1 MEFFIDEC
9 LSPSLAAELNATGF
23 HVAQHPRDFGGL
35 GNPDHAVL
43 RRCIDN
49 NLVIVTQN
57 ARDFRALVATEEIHP
72 GLIILPLAGKARSKK
87 LVEQAIVYLHMLGD
101 PMIVMINSVLEI
113 ASNGTMKLYDLPTED

>member
-1 MEFFIDEC
+1 MELFIDEC

-35 GNPDHAVL
+35 GDPDRAVL
-43 RRCIDN
+43 RRCIDS

-72 GLIILPLAGKARSKK
+72 GLIILPLAGKARSKQ
-87 LVEQAIVYLHMLGD
+87 LVEQAIAYLHTLGD
-101 PMIVMINSVLEI
+101 PMTLMINSVLEI
-113 ASNGTMKLYDLPTED
+113 ASNGSMKFYDLPTEY

>member
-1 MEFFIDEC
+1 MELFIDEC

-35 GNPDHAVL
+35 GDPDHTVL
-43 RRCIDN
+43 RKCIDN

-57 ARDFRALVATEEIHP
+57 ARDFRALVATEEVHP
-72 GLIILPLAGKARSKK
+72 GLIILPLAGKARSKE
-87 LVEQAIVYLHMLGD
+87 LVEQAIAYLHKLGD

-113 ASNGTMKLYDLPTED
+113 ASNGSMSLYNLPDEG

>member
-1 MEFFIDEC
+1 MELFIDEC

-35 GNPDHAVL
+35 GDPDHVVL
-43 RRCIDN
+43 RRCVDN

-72 GLIILPLAGKARSKK
+72 GLIILPVAGKARSKE
-87 LVEQAIVYLHMLGD
+87 LVEQAIAFLHTLGD
-101 PMIVMINSVLEI
+101 PMMVMINSVLEI
-113 ASNGTMKLYDLPTED
+113 TSNGSMRLYDLPVDD

>member
-1 MEFFIDEC
+1 VELFIDEC

-35 GNPDHAVL
+35 GDPDHAVL

-72 GLIILPLAGKARSKK
+72 GLIILPLAGKARSKE
-87 LVEQAIVYLHMLGD
+87 LVEQAIAYLHTLGD
-101 PMIVMINSVLEI
+101 PMTLMINSVLEI
-113 ASNGTMKLYDLPTED
+113 ASNGSMKFYDRPTEY

>member
-1 MEFFIDEC
+1 MELFIDEC

-35 GNPDHAVL
+35 GDLDHVVL

-72 GLIILPLAGKARSKK
+72 GLIILPLAGKARSIE
-87 LVEQAIVYLHMLGD
+87 LVEQAIAYLHTLGD
-101 PMIVMINSVLEI
+101 PKIVMINSVLEI
-113 ASNGTMKLYDLPTED
+113 ASNGSMRLYNLPAED

>member
-1 MEFFIDEC
+1 MDLFIDEC
-9 LSPSLAAELNATGF
+9 LSPSLAAELNASGF

-35 GNPDHAVL
+35 GDTDPAVL

-72 GLIILPLAGKARSKK
+72 GLIILPFAGRDRSKE
-87 LVEQAIVYLHMLGD
+87 LVEQAIVFLQTLGD
-101 PMIVMINSVLEI
+101 PTTVMINSVLEI
-113 ASNGTMKLYDLPTED
+113 ALNGSMTIYNLPADD

>member
-1 MEFFIDEC
+1 MELFIDEC
-9 LSPSLAAELNATGF
+9 LSPSLAADLNASGF

-35 GNPDHAVL
+35 GDTDHAVL

-72 GLIILPLAGKARSKK
+72 GLIILPLAGRTRAKE
-87 LVEQAIVYLHMLGD
+87 LVEQAIAYLHTLGD
-101 PMIVMINSVLEI
+101 PMMVMINSVLEI
-113 ASNGTMKLYDLPTED
+113 ASNGSMRLYDLPVDD